1 MWKKEEIMP
10 DHPTTGQDRLP
21 QTSAPKPT
29 PEPSPRS
36 ATVGRSIVFRGDLS
50 GEEDLVIQ
58 GRVEGSVNLGQH
70 SVTIG
75 PDGEVV
81 ASIVGR
87 VVTVEGRVE
96 GNIDGAEQVTLKSS
110 SYVKGDI
117 TAPRVVLEN
126 GARFRGL
133 VDMGEDDEAS
143 AWTRSTANGQSAKPG
158 TNGRPKD
165 ATITSP
171 RIGESG
177 KSGTETSGG
186 AIEAAAAGSDKGRKS
201 GDVGSQITA

>member
-1 MWKKEEIMP
+1 MWKKEEIVP
-10 DHPTTGQDRLP
+10 DHPTPRP
-21 QTSAPKPT
+21 ERPT
-29 PEPSPRS
+29 PQPNIPMNSPEPGQR

-75 PDGEVV
+75 PDGEVIASV
-81 ASIVGR
+81 AGR

-96 GNIDGAEQVTLKSS
+96 GNIDGSEQVTLKSS
-110 SYVKGDI
+110 SHVKGDI

-133 VDMGEDDEAS
+133 VDMGDDEDQGGTWARPAAS
-143 AWTRSTANGQSAKPG
+143 SQGATSGANGKARQDGQSGSARG
-158 TNGRPKD
+158 SE
-165 ATITSP
+165 A
-171 RIGESG
+171 
-177 KSGTETSGG
+177 TSGAHLPG
-186 AIEAAAAGSDKGRKS
+186 SAATDGSDKSRKS
-201 GDVGSQITA
+201 ADVGAQITA